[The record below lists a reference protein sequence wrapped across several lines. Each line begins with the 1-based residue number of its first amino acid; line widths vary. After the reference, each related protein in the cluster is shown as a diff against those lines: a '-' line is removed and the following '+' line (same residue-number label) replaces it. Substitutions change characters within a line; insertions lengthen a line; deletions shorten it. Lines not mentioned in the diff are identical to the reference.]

1 MHTNQAMDA
10 NKLET
15 CLMQMKVQQLHTAG
29 ELQQL
34 LAMAQT
40 TDLTINLVSR
50 PEQGGLSEKMK
61 RATSS
66 CLQRISGS
74 GGACS

>member
-1 MHTNQAMDA
+1 MHTNQAMNA
-10 NKLET
+10 NKLKT

-50 PEQGGLSEKMK
+50 PEQGGLFEK
-61 RATSS
+61 
-66 CLQRISGS
+66 
-74 GGACS
+74 